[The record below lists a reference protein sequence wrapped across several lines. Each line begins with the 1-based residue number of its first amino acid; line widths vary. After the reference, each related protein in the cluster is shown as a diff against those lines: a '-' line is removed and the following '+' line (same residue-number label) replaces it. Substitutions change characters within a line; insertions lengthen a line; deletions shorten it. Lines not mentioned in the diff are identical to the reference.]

1 MAKKCRWKKNLE
13 KIFGSA
19 AVIAAIIGLGGIVIK
34 SCSDQNITNKN
45 IQHEKEE
52 GCKAEATK
60 KYDIKSELEK
70 LDSYFTTIGDMTQ
83 KYSDYKKGTGAE
95 LTDEEKAELRR
106 IYNDLTFIR
115 SNVKGSE
122 PLKSMMEYYLKM
134 LLPDLIEPGKNLTP
148 KTGSTSM
155 DNLLEEYKN
164 NLREYIAKQIE
175 TEVAECLN
183 SNKENK

>member
-1 MAKKCRWKKNLE
+1 MTKKQKEKTKLE
-13 KIFGSA
+13 IILGSV
-19 AVIAAIIGLGGIVIK
+19 VIASIVGFCSIIYK
-34 SCSDQNITNKN
+34 SCSDHDITDKN

-52 GCKAEATK
+52 ACKADVTK
-60 KYDIKSELEK
+60 KYDIENELDK
-70 LDSYFTTIGDMTQ
+70 LDSYITTIGDMTQ

-115 SNVKGSE
+115 SDVKGSE

-134 LLPDLIEPGKNLTP
+134 LLPDLIEPGKNPTP
-148 KTGSTSM
+148 KTGSTTM
-155 DNLLEEYKN
+155 DNLLVEYKN

-183 SNKENK
+183 KAKENK